1 MTDPAAP
8 APDAADGAVALSQ
21 RLQDAARSG
30 DAATLT
36 TYVDAGVPV
45 DLVGEAGDTFVM
57 LAAYHGH
64 PEVVQALLDR
74 GADPNLPNAKGQTP
88 LGGAVFKGFV
98 DVVRVLVANGAD
110 PDAGTPSARVAATMF
125 DRQDLLALLDR

>member
-1 MTDPAAP
+1 MTDPASS
-8 APDAADGAVALSQ
+8 APDPTDGALALAR
-21 RLQDAARSG
+21 RLQDAARAG
-30 DAATLT
+30 DAVTLT

-64 PEVVQALLDR
+64 PALVQALLDR
-74 GADPNLPNAKGQTP
+74 GADPNRANVKGQTP
-88 LGGAVFKGFV
+88 LGGAVFKGFT

-110 PDAGTPSARVAATMF
+110 PDAGTPSARVAAQMF
-125 DRQDLLALLDR
+125 DRQDLLTILDR